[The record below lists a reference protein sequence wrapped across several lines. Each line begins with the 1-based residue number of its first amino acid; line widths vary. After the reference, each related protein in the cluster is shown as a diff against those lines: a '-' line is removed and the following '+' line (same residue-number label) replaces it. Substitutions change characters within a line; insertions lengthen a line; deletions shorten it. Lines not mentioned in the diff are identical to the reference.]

1 MRAHV
6 IDVKHHAA
14 HLVAVFLNPGCHSR
28 AGVADGFVAAIV
40 YRGSHADCWLSF
52 EADVLCVMIVLLAFQ
67 HGAQLLRIGLMQ
79 KSGNGRKAKAHSPIH
94 IDFTGCKKLLLSVKP
109 VASDWIYSLRTAE
122 QVCSLLEAAWSSE
135 TLDEAAGQVAAA
147 HRIWEKNRG
156 ISASLVDHERLEDVD
171 EGFSD
176 LQAWLQLGE
185 ESEFA
190 RTCLSLV
197 KQIRAMAESE
207 KPYYY
212 NIL

>member
-1 MRAHV
+1 MPSWFSFWPCAWG
-6 IDVKHHAA
+6 AA
-14 HLVAVFLNPGCHSR
+14 
-28 AGVADGFVAAIV
+28 
-40 YRGSHADCWLSF
+40 W
-52 EADVLCVMIVLLAFQ
+52 
-67 HGAQLLRIGLMQ
+67 
-79 KSGNGRKAKAHSPIH
+79 
-94 IDFTGCKKLLLSVKP
+94 
-109 VASDWIYSLRTAE
+109 SLDRTAE

>member
-1 MRAHV
+1 MVARSELILRWSV
-6 IDVKHHAA
+6 YGAA
-14 HLVAVFLNPGCHSR
+14 GLLVCLVQGLILQRLDLWGVMPFLYPALAAMVAVWEGAVPCGAVYALCLG
-28 AGVADGFVAAIV
+28 AA
-40 YRGSHADCWLSF
+40 W
-52 EADVLCVMIVLLAFQ
+52 
-67 HGAQLLRIGLMQ
+67 
-79 KSGNGRKAKAHSPIH
+79 
-94 IDFTGCKKLLLSVKP
+94 
-109 VASDWIYSLRTAE
+109 SLDRTAE

>member
-1 MRAHV
+1 MGE
-6 IDVKHHAA
+6 KPE
-14 HLVAVFLNPGCHSR
+14 LEGCR
-28 AGVADGFVAAIV
+28 QLIGNYGE
-40 YRGSHADCWLSF
+40 ADCGQTL
-52 EADVLCVMIVLLAFQ
+52 E
-67 HGAQLLRIGLMQ
+67 QL
-79 KSGNGRKAKAHSPIH
+79 
-94 IDFTGCKKLLLSVKP
+94 KP
-109 VASDWIYSLRTAE
+109 Y
-122 QVCSLLEAAWSSE
+122 
-135 TLDEAAGQVAAA
+135 
-147 HRIWEKNRG
+147 
-156 ISASLVDHERLEDVD
+156 

>member
-1 MRAHV
+1 M
-6 IDVKHHAA
+6 
-14 HLVAVFLNPGCHSR
+14 CT
-28 AGVADGFVAAIV
+28 
-40 YRGSHADCWLSF
+40 
-52 EADVLCVMIVLLAFQ
+52 
-67 HGAQLLRIGLMQ
+67 LLRRRQ
-79 KSGNGRKAKAHSPIH
+79 KIEAFNLGNCRPGSPSG
-94 IDFTGCKKLLLSVKP
+94 P
-109 VASDWIYSLRTAE
+109 VP
-122 QVCSLLEAAWSSE
+122 
-135 TLDEAAGQVAAA
+135 
-147 HRIWEKNRG
+147 
-156 ISASLVDHERLEDVD
+156 LVDHERLEDVD

>member
-1 MRAHV
+1 M
-6 IDVKHHAA
+6 
-14 HLVAVFLNPGCHSR
+14 
-28 AGVADGFVAAIV
+28 
-40 YRGSHADCWLSF
+40 
-52 EADVLCVMIVLLAFQ
+52 
-67 HGAQLLRIGLMQ
+67 
-79 KSGNGRKAKAHSPIH
+79 
-94 IDFTGCKKLLLSVKP
+94 
-109 VASDWIYSLRTAE
+109 
-122 QVCSLLEAAWSSE
+122 
-135 TLDEAAGQVAAA
+135 
-147 HRIWEKNRG
+147 
-156 ISASLVDHERLEDVD
+156 DHERLEDVD

>member
-1 MRAHV
+1 M
-6 IDVKHHAA
+6 KH
-14 HLVAVFLNPGCHSR
+14 LILGIAVL
-28 AGVADGFVAAIV
+28 
-40 YRGSHADCWLSF
+40 
-52 EADVLCVMIVLLAFQ
+52 VLLLALCL
-67 HGAQLLRIGLMQ
+67 GA
-79 KSGNGRKAKAHSPIH
+79 
-94 IDFTGCKKLLLSVKP
+94 D
-109 VASDWIYSLRTAE
+109 RTAE